1 MFMKTVLI
9 CLSLALLTSGA
20 FCPAVGQ
27 SRPGLNTLSFAVSGS
42 CEMCKET
49 IEESLDV
56 KGVKKAIWDRQTGR
70 LTVVYDSTRIGENEL
85 HRQVAASGY
94 DTEKIRAEDK
104 VYATLPDCC
113 RYTRRTYPPKP

>member
-1 MFMKTVLI
+1 MKTVFF
-9 CLSLALLTSGA
+9 SLAIPLLLCGEA
-20 FCPAVGQ
+20 RPVKGQ
-27 SRPGLNTLSFAVSGS
+27 SRPGLHTLSFAVSGS
-42 CEMCKET
+42 CDMCKET

-56 KGVKKAIWDRQTGR
+56 KGVKKATWDLTTGR

-94 DTEKIRAEDK
+94 DTEKVRADDK